1 MSDILNIMLHFS
13 LMCEHESTPKPKIQ
27 DHMPKLKP
35 LIDSIRFSAD
45 DVSTKLSFDDLEFI
59 LRHLIESTEIS
70 FFGREKFNYS
80 LNHSQFA
87 EGTAFYTMTSSVDVN
102 FEKLSNSKHSKL
114 LKPIYSSADWEKAKK
129 AARRHTKELVTQT
142 MQKTTKKQVL
152 YDRIMELA
160 VLVTHEPV
168 QQAKKTKSTPA
179 LQSESTTNT
188 TSSSNKKK
196 PSHFETNISNLLLE
210 INCPIGYNKSGGG
223 GISKCQPIQTDK
235 TTSHFDMI
243 PFIIKGNSIDNV
255 SLSGD
260 EECSLSVS
268 TPIDA
273 SCEDDRLAPSF
284 TLSMFQKEI
293 MLSALENFGSMYS
306 GKICAGSKL
315 YLNQSSNQHNWVEVQ
330 NMQQL
335 HQIVREEF
343 KRGGSNYWTEPE
355 TLSFNW
361 ICNKKH
367 HRKST

>member
-1 MSDILNIMLHFS
+1 MSDILNITLHFS
-13 LMCEHESTPKPKIQ
+13 FMREHESTPKPKIQ

-59 LRHLIESTEIS
+59 LWHLIESTEIS
-70 FFGREKFNYS
+70 FFSREKFNYS

-87 EGTAFYTMTSSVDVN
+87 EGTAFYAMTSSVDVN

-179 LQSESTTNT
+179 LQSESTTI
-188 TSSSNKKK
+188 TSSSTKKK
-196 PSHFETNISNLLLE
+196 KHFEFDISNLLLE

-223 GISKCQPIQTDK
+223 AFQNVNPSKQTRQHPILTWPLSSSRGTVLTIVACQGMKNVAWVFPSPLMVPELTVQTIGLP
-235 TTSHFDMI
+235 HH
-243 PFIIKGNSIDNV
+243 
-255 SLSGD
+255 SLFWCF
-260 EECSLSVS
+260 EKR
-268 TPIDA
+268 
-273 SCEDDRLAPSF
+273 SC
-284 TLSMFQKEI
+284 FQ
-293 MLSALENFGSMYS
+293 L
-306 GKICAGSKL
+306 
-315 YLNQSSNQHNWVEVQ
+315 
-330 NMQQL
+330 
-335 HQIVREEF
+335 
-343 KRGGSNYWTEPE
+343 
-355 TLSFNW
+355 
-361 ICNKKH
+361 
-367 HRKST
+367 